1 MSPEIVMVLA
11 GLFGFYMAFN
21 IGANDVANA
30 MGTSVGSRAMTI
42 RQAILAAAIFEFAGA
57 FLAGGAVT
65 QTIGADLLDLSAFA
79 GEPMSYVYGMLA
91 TLLSTAL
98 WLNLATHLGLPV
110 STTHSVVGAVW
121 GFGIA
126 HGGLDA
132 VVLDK
137 AGAIVGSWFVSPLLG
152 LVLALF
158 IYRVVDRKIL
168 QSPTPARASRR
179 LAPIFVF
186 VVVAILVLAMIYK
199 GLKGL
204 HLDLPF
210 VAALGLA
217 VGLGGLAALAAHF
230 AFRGRLRAAEGSPQA
245 EKDAVTSI
253 FVFLQILTACYVA
266 FAHGA
271 NDVANAVG
279 PLNSISAVVATGAL
293 DVGAVA
299 VPAWVMLIGA
309 AGIVVGLAALGH
321 KVIATVGS
329 KITEM
334 TPSRGFAAQFGAAT
348 TVLGASKL
356 GLPISTTHT
365 LVGAVIGVGLARG
378 FAHLDM
384 KILRDILASW
394 FITLPFTGILTVVLY
409 KLLHAL
415 F

>member
-1 MSPEIVMVLA
+1 MSPELVVLLA

-42 RQAILAAAIFEFAGA
+42 KQAIVAAAIFEFAGA
-57 FLAGGAVT
+57 FLAGSSVT
-65 QTIGADLLDLSAFA
+65 QTIGADLLDLTAFA
-79 GEPMSYVYGMLA
+79 GDSASYIHGMLA
-91 TLLSTAL
+91 TLLSTAI
-98 WLNLATHLGLPV
+98 WLHLATHLGLPV

-126 HGGLDA
+126 HGGLDV

-137 AGAIVGSWFVSPLLG
+137 AGAIVSSWFISPISGLL
-152 LVLALF
+152 LALI
-158 IYRVVDRKIL
+158 IYRIVDRQIY
-168 QSPTPARASRR
+168 QSASPSRATRR
-179 LAPIFVF
+179 LAPVFVF
-186 VVVAILVLAMIYK
+186 VVIAILVLSMIYK

-210 VAALGLA
+210 SSALGLA
-217 VGLGGLAALAAHF
+217 VAAGALAALAAHF
-230 AFRGRLRAAEGSPQA
+230 AFSRRLASAEGAQA
-245 EKDAVTSI
+245 EHEAVERVFI
-253 FVFLQILTACYVA
+253 FLQILTACYVA

-279 PLNSISAVVATGAL
+279 PLNSIIAVLASGTL
-293 DVGAVA
+293 DVGAA
-299 VPAWVMLIGA
+299 HVPAWVMLVGA
-309 AGIVVGLAALGH
+309 AGIVIGLAALGH

-348 TVLGASKL
+348 TVLGASKM

-365 LVGAVIGVGLARG
+365 LVGAVIGVGIARG
-378 FAHLDM
+378 FAHLDL
-384 KILRDILASW
+384 KVLRDIMASW
-394 FITLPFTGILTVVLY
+394 FITLPFTALLTVILY
-409 KLLHAL
+409 KGLQAL

>member
-1 MSPEIVMVLA
+1 MSPELVILLA

-42 RQAILAAAIFEFAGA
+42 RQAILAAAVFEFAGA

-79 GEPMSYVYGMLA
+79 GDPMAYVHGMLA

-98 WLNLATHLGLPV
+98 WLHLATHLGLPV

-126 HGGLDA
+126 YGGLD
-132 VVLDK
+132 VVILDK
-137 AGAIVGSWFVSPLLG
+137 AGQIVGSWFVSPLLG
-152 LVLALF
+152 LALALG
-158 IYRVVDRKIL
+158 IYRLVDRKVI
-168 QSPTPARASRR
+168 QSPSPARATRT
-179 LAPIFVF
+179 LAPFFVF
-186 VVVAILVLAMIYK
+186 VVVAILVLSMIYK

-204 HLDLPF
+204 RLDLPLS
-210 VAALGLA
+210 AALGLA
-217 VGLGGLAALAAHF
+217 GALGLVAALGAHF
-230 AFRGRLRAAEGSPQA
+230 VFRGRLDAAAGKIDEEHA
-245 EKDAVTSI
+245 AVEKI
-253 FVFLQILTACYVA
+253 FVYLQILTACYVA

-279 PLNSISAVVATGAL
+279 PLNSIIAVTGAGSLDIGASAV
-293 DVGAVA
+293 
-299 VPAWVMLIGA
+299 PPWVMLIGA
-309 AGIVVGLAALGH
+309 AGIVIGLAALGH

-378 FAHLDM
+378 FAHLDL
-384 KILRDILASW
+384 KVLRDILASW
-394 FITLPFTGILTVVLY
+394 FITLPFTAILTVVIY
-409 KLLHAL
+409 KALQAL

>member
-1 MSPEIVMVLA
+1 MSPELVILLA

-42 RQAILAAAIFEFAGA
+42 KQAILAAAIFEFAGA

-65 QTIGADLLDLSAFA
+65 HTIGADLLDLTVFA
-79 GEPMSYVYGMLA
+79 GNSMAYIHGMLA
-91 TLLSTAL
+91 TLLSTAI
-98 WLNLATHLGLPV
+98 WLHLATHLGLPV

-132 VVLDK
+132 VILDK
-137 AGAIVGSWFVSPLLG
+137 AGAIVGSWFISPISGLL
-152 LVLALF
+152 LALL
-158 IYRVVDRKIL
+158 IYRIVDRKIY
-168 QSPTPARASRR
+168 QSSSPTRATRR

-186 VVVAILVLAMIYK
+186 VVVAILVLSMIYK

-210 VAALGLA
+210 VGALGLA
-217 VGLGGLAALAAHF
+217 VGAGALAALAAHF
-230 AFRGRLRAAEGSPQA
+230 TFRRSLAAANGEA
-245 EKDAVTSI
+245 EEHLAVERV

-279 PLNSISAVVATGAL
+279 PLNSIIAVLATGTL
-293 DVGAVA
+293 DVGAAA
-299 VPAWVMLIGA
+299 VPPWVMLIGA
-309 AGIVVGLAALGH
+309 AGIVIGLAALGH

-348 TVLGASKL
+348 TVLGASKM

-365 LVGAVIGVGLARG
+365 LVGAVIGVGIARG
-378 FAHLDM
+378 FAHLDF
-384 KILRDILASW
+384 KVLRDIMASW
-394 FITLPFTGILTVVLY
+394 FITLPFTALLTVLIY
-409 KLLHAL
+409 KILQAS

>member
-137 AGAIVGSWFVSPLLG
+137 AGANKPPG
-152 LVLALF
+152 
-158 IYRVVDRKIL
+158 
-168 QSPTPARASRR
+168 T
-179 LAPIFVF
+179 
-186 VVVAILVLAMIYK
+186 
-199 GLKGL
+199 
-204 HLDLPF
+204 
-210 VAALGLA
+210 
-217 VGLGGLAALAAHF
+217 
-230 AFRGRLRAAEGSPQA
+230 
-245 EKDAVTSI
+245 
-253 FVFLQILTACYVA
+253 
-266 FAHGA
+266 
-271 NDVANAVG
+271 
-279 PLNSISAVVATGAL
+279 
-293 DVGAVA
+293 
-299 VPAWVMLIGA
+299 
-309 AGIVVGLAALGH
+309 
-321 KVIATVGS
+321 
-329 KITEM
+329 
-334 TPSRGFAAQFGAAT
+334 
-348 TVLGASKL
+348 
-356 GLPISTTHT
+356 
-365 LVGAVIGVGLARG
+365 
-378 FAHLDM
+378 
-384 KILRDILASW
+384 
-394 FITLPFTGILTVVLY
+394 
-409 KLLHAL
+409 
-415 F
+415 

>member
-1 MSPEIVMVLA
+1 MSPELVILLA

-42 RQAILAAAIFEFAGA
+42 KQAILAAAIFEFAGA
-57 FLAGGAVT
+57 FLAGSSVT
-65 QTIGADLLDLSAFA
+65 QTIGADLLDLAAFA
-79 GEPMSYVYGMLA
+79 GDTSSYIHGMLA

-98 WLNLATHLGLPV
+98 WLHLATHFGLPV

-126 HGGLDA
+126 HGGLD
-132 VVLDK
+132 VVILDK
-137 AGAIVGSWFVSPLLG
+137 AGAIVASWFVSPISGLL
-152 LVLALF
+152 LALI
-158 IYRVVDRKIL
+158 IYRIVDRQIY
-168 QSPTPARASRR
+168 QSASPSRATRR
-179 LAPIFVF
+179 LAPVFVF
-186 VVVAILVLAMIYK
+186 VVIAILVLSMIYK

-210 VAALGLA
+210 VSALGLA
-217 VGLGGLAALAAHF
+217 VGAGALAAIAAHF
-230 AFRGRLRAAEGSPQA
+230 AFSKRLASAEGAQA
-245 EKDAVTSI
+245 EHQAVERVFI
-253 FVFLQILTACYVA
+253 FLQILTACYVA

-279 PLNSISAVVATGAL
+279 PLNSIIAVLASNTL
-293 DVGAVA
+293 DVGAA
-299 VPAWVMLIGA
+299 HVPAWVMLVGA
-309 AGIVVGLAALGH
+309 AGIVIGLAALGH

-348 TVLGASKL
+348 TVLGASKM

-365 LVGAVIGVGLARG
+365 LVGAVIGVGIARG
-378 FAHLDM
+378 FAHLDL
-384 KILRDILASW
+384 KVLRDIMASW
-394 FITLPFTGILTVVLY
+394 FITLPFTALLTVILY
-409 KLLHAL
+409 KVLQAL